1 MQRPNPWILLMG
13 GIALLNVA
21 MLLGGLHAPVWARY
35 GGMAACATLGV
46 TSIGLG
52 VRLYFEKK
60 PERPKFQPRRRP
72 PPGA

>member
-21 MLLGGLHAPVWARY
+21 MLVGGLHAAAWARY
-35 GGMAACATLGV
+35 AGMGTCATLGV

-52 VRLYFEKK
+52 VRLYLEKK
-60 PERPKFQPRRRP
+60 PERPKFQPRRRR